1 MAQAA
6 PAPSAREAVPAGE
19 KPEVLGGNPFIA
31 FGIAVL
37 GMVAVFALL
46 MWIRG
51 RLLRPRR

>member
-6 PAPSAREAVPAGE
+6 PAPSAREEVPAGHA
-19 KPEVLGGNPFIA
+19 PEVLGGSPWIA
-31 FGIAVL
+31 FGAAVL